1 MDLNDEML
9 DMMKFYEF
17 YKKMRA
23 YENKN
28 EFTEKI
34 QEINAKTEGANEI
47 SKKILQ
53 KTDGAILNDK
63 KEHSNELETIIGEFP
78 LALVL
83 NGEYSNTFLCT
94 PENLEQLVAGFL
106 MTKGVIKSKDNIK
119 SIEVDFDNR
128 VAHATIEKNEDLDK
142 GKRFYLNDLDYVDLK
157 PIEKTETTIKVSDI
171 YEVMKEN
178 LTSSELFKNTGG
190 VHSVAIYDNEK
201 LITIR
206 EDVARH
212 NAMDKSIGYCILN
225 NIDLK
230 DKIIFVSGRISCE
243 MILKAAKAGIPIVIS
258 KSAPTNLS
266 REIAQKL
273 NITLAGF
280 VRGERMNIY
289 TEPQRII
296 FE

>member
-1 MDLNDEML
+1 M
-9 DMMKFYEF
+9 
-17 YKKMRA
+17 
-23 YENKN
+23 ENKYAK
-28 EFTEKI
+28 EAQQESTEKGRLVNY
-34 QEINAKTEGANEI
+34 EYKTNFKFEVV
-47 SKKILQ
+47 KV
-53 KTDGAILNDK
+53 DK

-119 SIEVDFDNR
+119 S
-128 VAHATIEKNEDLDK
+128 
-142 GKRFYLNDLDYVDLK
+142 
-157 PIEKTETTIKVSDI
+157 IEKTETTIKVSDI

-212 NAMDKSIGYCILN
+212 NAMDKSIGYCLLN

-266 REIAQKL
+266 REIAKKL

>member
-1 MDLNDEML
+1 
-9 DMMKFYEF
+9 MK
-17 YKKMRA
+17 YKIINNKHKEKGIVMENKYSKEGNQQVKQKERLVN
-23 YENKN
+23 YDYKTDFKFEVVKVENKN
-28 EFTEKI
+28 HTE
-34 QEINAKTEGANEI
+34 
-47 SKKILQ
+47 
-53 KTDGAILNDK
+53 
-63 KEHSNELETIIGEFP
+63 ELETIIGEFP
-78 LALVL
+78 LALVI
-83 NGEYSNTFLCT
+83 NNEYSNTFLCT

-106 MTKGVIKSKDNIK
+106 MTKGVIKSKADIK
-119 SIEVDFDNR
+119 SIEVDFENR
-128 VAHATIEKNEDLDK
+128 VANTVIDKNEDSDK
-142 GKRFYLNDLDYVDLK
+142 GKRYYLNDLDYVDLK
-157 PIEKTETTIKVSDI
+157 PIENTDTTIRVSDI

-190 VHSVAIYDNEK
+190 VHSVAIYDNK
-201 LITIR
+201 TLLTIR

-243 MILKAAKAGIPIVIS
+243 MILKAAKAGIPIVVS

-266 REIAQKL
+266 REIAKKL

>member
-1 MDLNDEML
+1 M
-9 DMMKFYEF
+9 
-17 YKKMRA
+17 
-23 YENKN
+23 
-28 EFTEKI
+28 
-34 QEINAKTEGANEI
+34 
-47 SKKILQ
+47 
-53 KTDGAILNDK
+53 
-63 KEHSNELETIIGEFP
+63 
-78 LALVL
+78 
-83 NGEYSNTFLCT
+83 
-94 PENLEQLVAGFL
+94 
-106 MTKGVIKSKDNIK
+106 
-119 SIEVDFDNR
+119 DFDNR

>member
-1 MDLNDEML
+1 
-9 DMMKFYEF
+9 MK
-17 YKKMRA
+17 YKIINNKHVMENKYSKEGNQQVKQKERLVN
-23 YENKN
+23 YDYKTDFKFEVVKVENKN
-28 EFTEKI
+28 HTE
-34 QEINAKTEGANEI
+34 
-47 SKKILQ
+47 
-53 KTDGAILNDK
+53 
-63 KEHSNELETIIGEFP
+63 ELETIIGEFP
-78 LALVL
+78 LALVI
-83 NGEYSNTFLCT
+83 NNEYSNTFLCT

-106 MTKGVIKSKDNIK
+106 MTKGVIKSKADIK
-119 SIEVDFDNR
+119 SIEVDFENR
-128 VAHATIEKNEDLDK
+128 VANTVINKNEDSDK
-142 GKRFYLNDLDYVDLK
+142 GKRYYLNDLDYVDLK
-157 PIEKTETTIKVSDI
+157 PIENTDTTIRVSDI

-190 VHSVAIYDNEK
+190 VHSVAIYDNK
-201 LITIR
+201 TLLTIR

-243 MILKAAKAGIPIVIS
+243 MILKAAKAGIPIVVS

-266 REIAQKL
+266 REIAKKL

-289 TEPQRII
+289 TNPERII

>member
-1 MDLNDEML
+1 M
-9 DMMKFYEF
+9 
-17 YKKMRA
+17 
-23 YENKN
+23 ENKYIKDAQGEPTN
-28 EFTEKI
+28 KERLVNYEY
-34 QEINAKTEGANEI
+34 
-47 SKKILQ
+47 
-53 KTDGAILNDK
+53 KTDFKFEVVKVDK
-63 KEHSNELETIIGEFP
+63 KEYVNELETVIGEFP

-94 PENLEQLVAGFL
+94 PENLDQLVAGFL
-106 MTKGVIKSKDNIK
+106 MTKGVIKSKSDIK
-119 SIEVDFDNR
+119 SIEIDFENR
-128 VAHATIEKNEDLDK
+128 VASATIAKKEELDK
-142 GKRFYLNDLDYVDLK
+142 GKRYYLNDLDYVDLN
-157 PIEKTETTIKVSDI
+157 PIEKTEITIRVSDI

-190 VHSVAIYDNEK
+190 VHSVAIYDNER

-225 NIDLK
+225 DIDLK

-266 REIAQKL
+266 REIATKL

-289 TEPQRII
+289 TNPQRII
-296 FE
+296 FK

>member
-1 MDLNDEML
+1 M
-9 DMMKFYEF
+9 
-17 YKKMRA
+17 
-23 YENKN
+23 ENKYS
-28 EFTEKI
+28 K
-34 QEINAKTEGANEI
+34 EGNQQVKQKER
-47 SKKILQ
+47 LVNYDY
-53 KTDGAILNDK
+53 KTDFKFEVVKVESKNHT
-63 KEHSNELETIIGEFP
+63 EELETIIGEFP
-78 LALVL
+78 LALVI
-83 NGEYSNTFLCT
+83 NNEYSNTFLCT

-106 MTKGVIKSKDNIK
+106 MTKGVIKSKADIK
-119 SIEVDFDNR
+119 SIEVDFENR
-128 VAHATIEKNEDLDK
+128 VANTVIDKNEDSDK
-142 GKRFYLNDLDYVDLK
+142 GKRYYLNDLDYVDLK
-157 PIEKTETTIKVSDI
+157 PIENTDTTIRVSDI

-190 VHSVAIYDNEK
+190 VHSVAIYDNK
-201 LITIR
+201 TLLTIR

-243 MILKAAKAGIPIVIS
+243 MILKAAKAGIPIVVS

-266 REIAQKL
+266 REIAKKL

-280 VRGERMNIY
+280 VRGERMNIN
-289 TEPQRII
+289 TNPERII

>member
-1 MDLNDEML
+1 
-9 DMMKFYEF
+9 
-17 YKKMRA
+17 
-23 YENKN
+23 
-28 EFTEKI
+28 
-34 QEINAKTEGANEI
+34 
-47 SKKILQ
+47 
-53 KTDGAILNDK
+53 
-63 KEHSNELETIIGEFP
+63 
-78 LALVL
+78 
-83 NGEYSNTFLCT
+83 
-94 PENLEQLVAGFL
+94 
-106 MTKGVIKSKDNIK
+106 
-119 SIEVDFDNR
+119 
-128 VAHATIEKNEDLDK
+128 
-142 GKRFYLNDLDYVDLK
+142 
-157 PIEKTETTIKVSDI
+157 
-171 YEVMKEN
+171 MKEN